1 MVASPFF
8 LSETRIMHNKF
19 SRIAAAALF
28 SAVLAVS
35 ACKRGDSPA
44 DVLAQDSTLTR
55 DLALANADSSAQP
68 QLKDV
73 PVTTAPIID
82 PAAPAPRVSPRQTP
96 SDILTPR
103 RESRPVTT
111 VQRQSPPP
119 VDLEIRPA
127 ENTTANGNTV
137 AKTTK
142 GPEAMV
148 GTIAGGSEI
157 SLYSGQR
164 VCTNT
169 YAAGDRFTASVA
181 ESVQGSNGVS
191 IPAGATAV
199 IEVTSVKRSNNA
211 NDDIL
216 LEFVVRSIAFNGKTY
231 PVNSTVTYAQVDK
244 VRDASKSDDVKKVAT
259 GAVIGAI
266 AGQIFGKK
274 TKSTVIGAATG
285 AAAGAVVAGVTANYD
300 GCVPSGGRI
309 SLTLSEAMVV
319 QQSE

>member
-1 MVASPFF
+1 
-8 LSETRIMHNKF
+8 MHNKF
-19 SRIAAAALF
+19 SRFATAALF
-28 SAVLAVS
+28 TAVLAVS

-68 QLKDV
+68 ELKDV
-73 PVTTAPIID
+73 PANTAPIID
-82 PAAPAPRVSPRQTP
+82 PAAPAPRVSSRPTP
-96 SDILTPR
+96 SEILTPSR
-103 RESRPVTT
+103 TSRPAPRRT
-111 VQRQSPPP
+111 PPP
-119 VDLEIRPA
+119 VEPTPEPVA
-127 ENTTANGNTV
+127 NTTANGNTV
-137 AKTTK
+137 TETAK
-142 GPEAMV
+142 GPEAAV
-148 GTIAGGSEI
+148 GMIAGGSEI
-157 SLYSGQR
+157 SLYAGQR

-169 YAAGDRFTASVA
+169 YAVGDRFTASVA
-181 ESVQGSNGVS
+181 ESVQGSNGAS

-211 NDDIL
+211 NDNIVF
-216 LEFVVRSIAFNGKTY
+216 EFVVRSIAFNGKTY
-231 PVNSTVTYAQVDK
+231 PVSSTVTYAQVDK
-244 VRDASKSDDVKKVAT
+244 VRDASTSDDVKKVAT

-309 SLTLSEAMVV
+309 SMTLSEAMVV
-319 QQSE
+319 QSE

>member
-1 MVASPFF
+1 MHSSF
-8 LSETRIMHNKF
+8 L
-19 SRIAAAALF
+19 RIATPGLLALT
-28 SAVLAVS
+28 LTLG
-35 ACKRGDSPA
+35 ACKRGDSPEDA
-44 DVLAQDSTLTR
+44 LAQDTSLVR

-73 PVTTAPIID
+73 PVDAAPEVS

-96 SDILTPR
+96 SEILTPR
-103 RESRPVTT
+103 KSRPVA
-111 VQRQSPPP
+111 VVPRQSPPP
-119 VDLEIRPA
+119 EESAPA
-127 ENTTANGNTV
+127 PVVTASGNTV
-137 AKTTK
+137 TEGTK
-142 GPEAMV
+142 GSEAGV

-169 YAAGDRFTASVA
+169 YAVGDRFTASVA
-181 ESVQGSNGVS
+181 ESVHGSNGVS

-199 IEVTSVKRSNNA
+199 IEVTSAKRSENA
-211 NDDIL
+211 NDNIAF
-216 LEFVVRSIAFNGKTY
+216 EFVVRTIAFNGKTY
-231 PVNSTVTYAQVDK
+231 PVSSTVTYAQVDK
-244 VRDASKSDDVKKVAT
+244 VRDGSTSNDVKKVAT

-266 AGQIFGKK
+266 AGQIFGRK

-285 AAAGAVVAGVTANYD
+285 AAAGAVVAGVTAKYD